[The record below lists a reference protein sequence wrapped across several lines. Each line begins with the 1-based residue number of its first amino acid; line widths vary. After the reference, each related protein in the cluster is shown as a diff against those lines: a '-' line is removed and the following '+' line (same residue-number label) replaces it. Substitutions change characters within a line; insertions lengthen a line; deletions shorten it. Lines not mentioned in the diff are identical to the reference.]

1 MKQRRSAHS
10 AEGGHGDSTS
20 QEEELDASLVDAEI
34 CMRLQSL
41 EKQDANF
48 YAAVLLRRQTLE
60 MSELKE
66 RLQGF
71 KPWKSERLAT

>member
-10 AEGGHGDSTS
+10 AGGGHGDSTS

-34 CMRLQSL
+34 FMRLQSL
-41 EKQDANF
+41 EKQDYNNF

-60 MSELKE
+60 M
-66 RLQGF
+66 
-71 KPWKSERLAT
+71 T